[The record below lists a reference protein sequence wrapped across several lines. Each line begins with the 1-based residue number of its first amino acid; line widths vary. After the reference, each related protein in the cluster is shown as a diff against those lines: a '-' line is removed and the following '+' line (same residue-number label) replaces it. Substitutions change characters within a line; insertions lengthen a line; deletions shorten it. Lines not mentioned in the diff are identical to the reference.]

1 MFGIP
6 EWAIGVAAIMAVIGV
21 VQIVSA
27 RLMPPGYRR
36 NRSWKRWGG
45 PGGEPSAELEE
56 MQAKLAELEELKHR
70 VGELE
75 ERVDFAERL
84 LARQREGERLKP

>member
-1 MFGIP
+1 MIP

-21 VQIVSA
+21 VQIISA

-36 NRSWKRWGG
+36 RSWKF
-45 PGGEPSAELEE
+45 EPPHDWEE
-56 MQAKLAELEELKHR
+56 TQAKLAELDELKRR

-75 ERVDFAERL
+75 ERVDFTERL
-84 LARQREGERLKP
+84 LAQKRESDRLQP